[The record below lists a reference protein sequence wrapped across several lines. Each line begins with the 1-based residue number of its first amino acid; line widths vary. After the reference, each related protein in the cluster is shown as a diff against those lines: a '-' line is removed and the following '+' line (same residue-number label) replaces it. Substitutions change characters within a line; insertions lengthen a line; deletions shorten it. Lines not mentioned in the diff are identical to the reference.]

1 MMELITILHGIAC
14 VLLVLIVLMQG
25 SKSEGL
31 SGLFGGGSTT
41 LFGTGTPTFL
51 VKVTTV
57 LGIIFML
64 TSISLTILVSQRS
77 PSVMEKSVMQEESA
91 SMEESVM
98 QEEPAPADSDSDVP

>member
-1 MMELITILHGIAC
+1 MIGLISVLHVIAC
-14 VLLVLIVLMQG
+14 IILIFIVMIQG

-31 SGLFGGGSTT
+31 SGLFGGGGSST

-64 TSISLTILVSQRS
+64 TSISLTVFVSRRS
-77 PSVMEKSVMQEESA
+77 PSVMEKSVMQEES
-91 SMEESVM
+91 V
-98 QEEPAPADSDSDVP
+98 PADAPSNSPQNP